1 VCYNEVQN
9 IKLGEFCPFLYEK
22 VFYKNKKEKLKMIR
36 KLQGQK
42 ARIAIL
48 ITLIVTSLVE
58 VLFRAIVMKE
68 AALGIAN
75 AGEQVAII
83 VLAAVVLLFMAKKN
97 DKLSYVACGALV
109 AYFVMDQLIEL
120 PGMIGNLI
128 ANVSEPA
135 IIISVTIRL
144 LTMVGIVAIAALLAE
159 YVNDGSIYN
168 RAFNVVFW
176 ITIVLHVA
184 SIAVSASG
192 LFLPASSAEFA
203 LLQKQNVLIIF
214 NEIYRIVMVVL
225 FTSFAYDSAKRQLN
239 RENLTK

>member
-1 VCYNEVQN
+1 M
-9 IKLGEFCPFLYEK
+9 IK
-22 VFYKNKKEKLKMIR
+22 

-48 ITLIVTSLVE
+48 ITLIVTSLVD

-83 VLAAVVLLFMAKKN
+83 ALAAVVLLFMAKKN
-97 DKLSYVACGALV
+97 DKLSYISCGALI

-128 ANVSEPA
+128 ANISEPA

-144 LTMVGIVAIAALLAE
+144 LTMVGIVAIATLLAE

-176 ITIVLHVA
+176 LTILLHVA
-184 SIAVSASG
+184 SVAFSVVG
-192 LFLPASSAEFA
+192 LVLTSNLAEVPNAAELA

>member
-1 VCYNEVQN
+1 
-9 IKLGEFCPFLYEK
+9 
-22 VFYKNKKEKLKMIR
+22 
-36 KLQGQK
+36 
-42 ARIAIL
+42 
-48 ITLIVTSLVE
+48 
-58 VLFRAIVMKE
+58 
-68 AALGIAN
+68 
-75 AGEQVAII
+75 
-83 VLAAVVLLFMAKKN
+83 MAKKN
-97 DKLSYVACGALV
+97 DRISYVACGALV

>member
-1 VCYNEVQN
+1 M
-9 IKLGEFCPFLYEK
+9 IK
-22 VFYKNKKEKLKMIR
+22 

-48 ITLIVTSLVE
+48 ITLIVTSLVD

-68 AALGIAN
+68 AALGVAN

-83 VLAAVVLLFMAKKN
+83 ALAAVVLLFMAKKN
-97 DKLSYVACGALV
+97 DKLSYISCGALI

-120 PGMIGNLI
+120 PGIIGNLI
-128 ANVSEPA
+128 TNISEPA
-135 IIISVTIRL
+135 IIISITIRL

-176 ITIVLHVA
+176 LTILLHVA
-184 SIAVSASG
+184 SVAFSVVGLVLTSNLAEVPNASE
-192 LFLPASSAEFA
+192 LA
-203 LLQKQNVLIIF
+203 LLHKQIVLIIL

>member
-1 VCYNEVQN
+1 M
-9 IKLGEFCPFLYEK
+9 IK
-22 VFYKNKKEKLKMIR
+22 

-48 ITLIVTSLVE
+48 ITLIVTSLVD

-68 AALGIAN
+68 ATLGIAN

-83 VLAAVVLLFMAKKN
+83 VLAAIILLFMAKKN
-97 DKLSYVACGALV
+97 DKISYISCGALI

-144 LTMVGIVAIAALLAE
+144 LTMVGIVAIAVLLAE

-176 ITIVLHVA
+176 LTILLHVA
-184 SIAVSASG
+184 SVAFIVVG
-192 LFLPASSAEFA
+192 LVLTSNLAEVPNAAELA

>member
-1 VCYNEVQN
+1 M
-9 IKLGEFCPFLYEK
+9 IK
-22 VFYKNKKEKLKMIR
+22 
-36 KLQGQK
+36 KLQGEK

-48 ITLIVTSLVE
+48 ITLIITSLVE

-68 AALGIAN
+68 ATLGIAN

-83 VLAAVVLLFMAKKN
+83 ALAAAVLLFMAKKN
-97 DKLSYVACGALV
+97 DKLSYITCGALV
-109 AYFVMDQLIEL
+109 AYFVMDQLIEF
-120 PGMIGNLI
+120 PGMIGNLA
-128 ANVSEPA
+128 ANISEPA

-176 ITIVLHVA
+176 LTILLHVA
-184 SIAVSASG
+184 SVAFSVVG
-192 LFLPASSAEFA
+192 LVLTSNLAEVPNAAELA

-214 NEIYRIVMVVL
+214 NEIYRIIMVVL

>member
-1 VCYNEVQN
+1 M
-9 IKLGEFCPFLYEK
+9 IK
-22 VFYKNKKEKLKMIR
+22 

-48 ITLIVTSLVE
+48 ITLIVTALAD

-68 AALGIAN
+68 AALSIAN
-75 AGEQVAII
+75 AGEQVAIT

-128 ANVSEPA
+128 ANVSTSYIA
-135 IIISVTIRL
+135 ISIAIRL
-144 LTMVGIVAIAALLAE
+144 LTMIGIVAIAVLLAE

-176 ITIVLHVA
+176 ITILLHIA
-184 SIAVSASG
+184 SIAFCLSAYI
-192 LFLPASSAEFA
+192 LPGSAAEVTNA
-203 LLQKQNVLIIF
+203 TDVAMRSNQNVLIIF

-225 FTSFAYDSAKRQLN
+225 FTSFAYDSAKRQLK
-239 RENLTK
+239 REDLTK

>member
-1 VCYNEVQN
+1 M
-9 IKLGEFCPFLYEK
+9 IK
-22 VFYKNKKEKLKMIR
+22 

-48 ITLIVTSLVE
+48 ITLIVTALAE
-58 VLFRAIVMKE
+58 VLFRAIVMRE
-68 AALGIAN
+68 AALGVAN
-75 AGEQVAII
+75 AGEQVAIV
-83 VLAAVVLLFMAKKN
+83 VLAAIVLLFMAKKN
-97 DKLSYVACGALV
+97 DKLAYVSCGALV

-120 PGMIGNLI
+120 PGMIGNLAANISISYI
-128 ANVSEPA
+128 A
-135 IIISVTIRL
+135 ISIAIRL
-144 LTMVGIVAIAALLAE
+144 LTMIGIVAIAVLLAE

-176 ITIVLHVA
+176 ITILLHVA
-184 SIAVSASG
+184 SIAFCLSAYI
-192 LFLPASSAEFA
+192 LPGSAAEVTTA
-203 LLQKQNVLIIF
+203 TDVAMRSNQNVLIIF

>member
-1 VCYNEVQN
+1 M
-9 IKLGEFCPFLYEK
+9 IK
-22 VFYKNKKEKLKMIR
+22 

-48 ITLIVTSLVE
+48 ITLIVTALAE

-68 AALGIAN
+68 AALGISN

-97 DKLSYVACGALV
+97 DKLSYVACGALI
-109 AYFVMDQLIEL
+109 AYFVMDQFIEL
-120 PGMIGNLI
+120 PGMIGNLAVNI
-128 ANVSEPA
+128 SEPA
-135 IIISVTIRL
+135 ITISITIRL

-176 ITIVLHVA
+176 TTILLHVA
-184 SIAVSASG
+184 SVAFSVVG
-192 LFLPASSAEFA
+192 LVLTSNLPEVPTAAEFA
-203 LLQKQNVLIIF
+203 LVRKQNMLIVF
-214 NEIYRIVMVVL
+214 NEIYRIIMVVL

>member
-1 VCYNEVQN
+1 M
-9 IKLGEFCPFLYEK
+9 IK
-22 VFYKNKKEKLKMIR
+22 
-36 KLQGQK
+36 KLQGKK

-48 ITLIVTSLVE
+48 ITLIVAALVD

-97 DKLSYVACGALV
+97 DKLSYISCGALV

-120 PGMIGNLI
+120 PGIIGNF
-128 ANVSEPA
+128 AVNVSTPHIA
-135 IIISVTIRL
+135 ISIAIRM
-144 LTMVGIVAIAALLAE
+144 LTMVGIVAIAVLLAE

-168 RAFNVVFW
+168 GAFNVVFW
-176 ITIVLHVA
+176 ITILLHVA
-184 SIAVSASG
+184 SIAVSALG
-192 LFLPASSAEFA
+192 FILPVNSADVFNATELANF
-203 LLQKQNVLIIF
+203 QNQGVLIIF
-214 NEIYRIVMVVL
+214 NEIYRIIMVVL

>member
-1 VCYNEVQN
+1 M
-9 IKLGEFCPFLYEK
+9 IK
-22 VFYKNKKEKLKMIR
+22 
-36 KLQGQK
+36 KLQGEK
-42 ARIAIL
+42 ARIVIL
-48 ITLIVTSLVE
+48 LALIITALVD
-58 VLFRAIVMKE
+58 VFYRAIVMKE

-83 VLAAVVLLFMAKKN
+83 VLAAIILLFMAKKN
-97 DKLSYVACGALV
+97 DKISYISCGALI

-135 IIISVTIRL
+135 IIISITIRL

-176 ITIVLHVA
+176 LTILLHVA
-184 SIAVSASG
+184 SVAFSVVGLVLTSNLAEVPNASE
-192 LFLPASSAEFA
+192 LA
-203 LLQKQNVLIIF
+203 LLQKQNVLIIL
-214 NEIYRIVMVVL
+214 NEIYRIIMVVL

-239 RENLTK
+239 R